1 MAKVIDVFLIK
12 ERKHYYFSSITAVY
26 SVFTADDIGVTKTY
40 LLHAHLPNGG
50 AICNGRAIIKQG
62 RLITGKAKKRE

>member
-40 LLHAHLPNGG
+40 L
-50 AICNGRAIIKQG
+50 CKQ
-62 RLITGKAKKRE
+62 